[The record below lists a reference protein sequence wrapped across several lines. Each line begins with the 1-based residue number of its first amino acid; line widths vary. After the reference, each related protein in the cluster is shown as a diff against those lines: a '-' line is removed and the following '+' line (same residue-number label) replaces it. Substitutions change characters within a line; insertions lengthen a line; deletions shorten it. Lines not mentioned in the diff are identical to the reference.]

1 MYMFPSNIWLTP
13 LAHPP
18 AMYCHILGLPLPLIV
33 ITLDLVSCRLVLD
46 SWDDL
51 YLDNG
56 QVDVDRLNSEADLL
70 GVTTEPY
77 QECPEM
83 ELEVQEFE
91 VFLREDGGEVRDTLQ
106 YAKLVDTFS
115 VRTVRN
121 INHSWIQGTVTVR

>member
-1 MYMFPSNIWLTP
+1 M
-13 LAHPP
+13 LALRLS
-18 AMYCHILGLPLPLIV
+18 IIV
-33 ITLDLVSCRLVLD
+33 ITLDLLSSRLVLD

-83 ELEVQEFE
+83 ELEVREFE